1 MEKERK
7 RKPRFLDRE
16 VDVLINKVN
25 EKSEMLFSRF
35 SDTIS
40 NKRKKLAWTEVQNSV
55 NASSLVPRTVDEI
68 KKKWDDVK
76 RITKKRAVE
85 VRKDRSVTGGGQNE
99 ADPLTPMEEMVVSL
113 IGEER
118 VYGLADGMD
127 CFELQQLQEGSEAG
141 EVEKALQQGEIRSEG
156 TCSSPLPDTSK
167 LSNDTRTTPN
177 RCSNVK
183 DRDRRRVTADKG
195 EKESTHSELLS
206 IEKERLMIEKQR
218 LKLEEDRYLLEK
230 ERLQELR
237 KISHILQDMANKTS
251 KGNSQT
257 QEYMP
262 QDYSYLY
269 ASLT

>member
-7 RKPRFLDRE
+7 IKPRFLDRE

-25 EKSEMLFSRF
+25 EKSDVLFSKF

-40 NKRKKLAWTEVQNSV
+40 NKKKKLAWTEVQNSV

-76 RITKKRAVE
+76 RVTKKRAVE
-85 VRKDRSVTGGGQNE
+85 VRKDRTVTGGGQNE
-99 ADPLTPMEEMVVSL
+99 ADPLTPIEEMVVSL

-127 CFELQQLQEGSEAG
+127 CFELQQLHEGSEAG
-141 EVEKALQQGEIRSEG
+141 EVEKALHQGEICGEG
-156 TCSSPLPDTSK
+156 TSSSPLPDTSK
-167 LSNDTRTTPN
+167 LSNETRTTPN

-183 DRDRRRVTADKG
+183 GRVTADKG
-195 EKESTHSELLS
+195 EKESTQSELLS
-206 IEKERLMIEKQR
+206 IEKERLQIEKQR